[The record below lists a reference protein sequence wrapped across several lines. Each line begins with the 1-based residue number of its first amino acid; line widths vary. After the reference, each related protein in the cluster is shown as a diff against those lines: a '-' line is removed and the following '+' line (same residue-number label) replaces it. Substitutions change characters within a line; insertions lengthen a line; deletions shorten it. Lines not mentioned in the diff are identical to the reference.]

1 MSSINIPALIS
12 QHGLLSDQ
20 VEASELQI
28 ILQCLAR
35 VLESSD
41 EGSIVEMGC
50 YSGTTSVYISRI
62 LKELSKP
69 HSFHVY
75 DSFAGLPEKASQDQ
89 SALGIDF
96 TKGELSVSKNTLV
109 SNFKKVRLPLPTIHK
124 GWFSELS
131 TQDIPKNICFAFLDG
146 DYYQSIKDS
155 LRLVQGKLAPKAV
168 IIIDD
173 YANPAL
179 PGAKQAT
186 DEWLQDKPYKLQIQS
201 SLAII
206 YT

>member
-12 QHGLLSDQ
+12 QYGLLSDQ
-20 VEASELQI
+20 VEVSELQI

-50 YSGTTSVYISRI
+50 YCGTTSVYISRI
-62 LKELSKP
+62 LNELSKP

-89 SALGIDF
+89 SALGTDF

-109 SNFKKVRLPLPTIHK
+109 SNFKKV
-124 GWFSELS
+124 LS
-131 TQDIPKNICFAFLDG
+131 K
-146 DYYQSIKDS
+146 KS
-155 LRLVQGKLAPKAV
+155 LL
-168 IIIDD
+168 
-173 YANPAL
+173 
-179 PGAKQAT
+179 
-186 DEWLQDKPYKLQIQS
+186 
-201 SLAII
+201 
-206 YT
+206 